1 MQCCW
6 FNLWMTQL
14 FWKSGTLYSTLS
26 GILSLKI
33 LTENCHSQL
42 KTAYDMKS
50 FAEIIMTETFA
61 SMLTSEKAVSGHTES
76 PDVISQALKTYL
88 VRRSLLKIPTKDFI
102 IKYWGEGFH
111 VLLTCTFM
119 PGPGLAGTWT
129 CSKCTKPRHVYL
141 NLRSLNV
148 SHALGRPPLI
158 SHILLWMYL
167 SRDDWQLIGQRK
179 LIHWL

>member
-1 MQCCW
+1 
-6 FNLWMTQL
+6 
-14 FWKSGTLYSTLS
+14 
-26 GILSLKI
+26 LSLKI

-102 IKYWGEGFH
+102 IKY
-111 VLLTCTFM
+111 
-119 PGPGLAGTWT
+119 
-129 CSKCTKPRHVYL
+129 
-141 NLRSLNV
+141 
-148 SHALGRPPLI
+148 
-158 SHILLWMYL
+158 
-167 SRDDWQLIGQRK
+167 
-179 LIHWL
+179 